1 MTSVPITTNA
11 VTVTDNGST
20 VAVSVA
26 SSAVSVNVGTTGPQ
40 GATGPGVAAGG
51 STGQVLVKASGTN
64 YDTAWT
70 SSPTFGT
77 ATMTLGT
84 ATTLQ
89 AGTATLAAAS
99 IGAVSN
105 AEIQYL
111 DGLTEP
117 LTTSLAGKAA
127 IAPSLYMWPMVS
139 GAYSST
145 QATTSQASF
154 TEAREFTAA
163 LFMPDRDCT
172 ITKIACEVGTTAGSS
187 GAVIRLGLR
196 AYNATTNEPGNLI
209 VDAGTVDATTA
220 GVKEATISQALTKG
234 TPYVITIT
242 TQGGAATKP
251 NLIRSL
257 FVWYPYAGNST
268 SASIVFYKTGVTGAL
283 DNTGSWTAAN
293 GTSAKVWVY
302 TT

>member
-1 MTSVPITTNA
+1 MT
-11 VTVTDNGST
+11 TVTIPTTT
-20 VAVSVA
+20 VAVADSGVDVA
-26 SSAVSVNVGTTGPQ
+26 LTIGAATTTVT
-40 GATGPGVAAGG
+40 ATGGAGPANSLAIG
-51 STGQVLVKASGTN
+51 SVT
-64 YDTAWT
+64 
-70 SSPTFGT
+70 
-77 ATMTLGT
+77 
-84 ATTLQ
+84 
-89 AGTATLAAAS
+89 AGTAAAATITGTPPSQTLDLTLPGAAWGAITGTLADQTDLGVALAS
-99 IGAVSN
+99 
-105 AEIQYL
+105 
-111 DGLTEP
+111 
-117 LTTSLAGKAA
+117 KAA

-139 GAYSST
+139 DAYSST

-196 AYNATTNEPGNLI
+196 AYNATTNKPGNLI

-257 FVWYPYAGNST
+257 FVSYPYAGNST
-268 SASIVFYKTGVTGAL
+268 SGSIVFYKTGVTGAL
-283 DNTGSWTAAN
+283 DNTGSWTVAN